1 MAYCVLQV
9 TYSNICMETLRLLIV
24 HVYNNSKLL
33 QLTTR
38 GTSVNINIPV
48 TSSVISS
55 LAITD
60 GLALITPSH
69 WITLPSS
76 VVLNCEI
83 V

>member
-1 MAYCVLQV
+1 
-9 TYSNICMETLRLLIV
+9 METLRVLIV
-24 HVYNNSKLL
+24 HVYNNSELL

-38 GTSVNINIPV
+38 GTHVNIYIPV

-55 LAITD
+55 LAIID
-60 GLALITPSH
+60 GLTLITTSH

-76 VVLNCEI
+76 VVFNCEI